1 MGFGSGPPPTRR
13 MSAAASV
20 TAGAAK
26 YVYIEMP
33 DGSLVKAMI
42 MNLSTEFDRGRLGYF
57 DEDIRAGMQRVSGQP
72 MRVKLEAIVIE
83 DYGIRPEPDK
93 QEVVRALA
101 REQRARQTGVPVAAP
116 PPPPPK
122 PEPKSA
128 TVRRFEDLEPLADPE
143 KK

>member
-1 MGFGSGPPPTRR
+1 
-13 MSAAASV
+13 MSAMAGV

-26 YVYIEMP
+26 YVYIEMT

-42 MNLSTEFDRGRLGYF
+42 MNLNVEYDQGRLGYF
-57 DEDIRAGMQRVSGQP
+57 GDDIRAGTQRVSGQP

-93 QEVVRALA
+93 QEVVRAIA
-101 REQRARQTGVPVAAP
+101 RDQRAKKTGVPVAP
-116 PPPPPK
+116 LPPPPK

-128 TVRRFEDLEPLADPE
+128 TVRRFEDLEPIAEPE